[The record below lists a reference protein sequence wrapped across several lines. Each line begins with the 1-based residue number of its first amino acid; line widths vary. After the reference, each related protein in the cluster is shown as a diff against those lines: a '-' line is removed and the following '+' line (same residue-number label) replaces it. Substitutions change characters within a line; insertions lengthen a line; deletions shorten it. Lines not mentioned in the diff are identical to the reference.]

1 MDWQVTMDFTGASV
15 NRAGCHSSTDERPL
29 SNNAQTRAVRFG
41 IDLQAAQLVSAPGG
55 LTTSPPDVPRDDPGT
70 SDISE
75 DPSTA
80 DQLMWMGVTL
90 PLPIELRPHN
100 TATGTDVDSPP
111 LVPIDSNRLSRAE
124 LPHLID
130 GGLAPVREP
139 RVELSAD
146 PRSVS
151 IDPVT
156 VDLSTLEPELRST
169 PETMSPANMAPSS
182 TLNEERLSD
191 SSLSDVRHPRD
202 AQPPA
207 QPTVDEE
214 PPTFDA
220 PVPDAENTFTVN
232 RPTGFVPA
240 PLNEVH
246 THIPHAATQS
256 SRSPGT
262 IPGELR
268 TELSEV
274 VRQVRTMVTEHETRT
289 TIQLEPAELGRLTL
303 ELVDAPEGLRAHISA
318 EDPTVRRFLEHNV
331 PLLETEA
338 RMQGMGNMSF
348 SVGADASGEPG
359 RGHQR
364 PSEAGASLR
373 QNIEWN
379 TAPHAKP
386 RSRRELDTNA

>member
-1 MDWQVTMDFTGASV
+1 M

-41 IDLQAAQLVSAPGG
+41 IDLEAAQLVSAPGG
-55 LTTSPPDVPRDDPGT
+55 LTTSPPNVPRDDPGT

-90 PLPIELRPHN
+90 PLPLEPRSHD
-100 TATGTDVDSPP
+100 TATGTKVESPS
-111 LVPIDSNRLSRAE
+111 LVPIDSNRMSRTE
-124 LPHLID
+124 LPHVSD
-130 GGLAPVREP
+130 GELAPVRQP
-139 RVELSAD
+139 RVELSTD
-146 PRSVS
+146 SRSVS
-151 IDPVT
+151 SDPVT
-156 VDLSTLEPELRST
+156 VDLSTLEPEHRST
-169 PETMSPANMAPSS
+169 LETMSPAISAPSS
-182 TLNEERLSD
+182 TVNEERLSD
-191 SSLSDVRHPRD
+191 LTLNDVRHPRGE
-202 AQPPA
+202 QPPV

-214 PPTFDA
+214 PPSVDA
-220 PVPDAENTFTVN
+220 PAPDAENTFTVN

-240 PLNEVH
+240 PLNEVL
-246 THIPHAATQS
+246 THISHAATQS

-274 VRQVRTMVTEHETRT
+274 VRQVRTMVNQHETRT
-289 TIQLEPAELGRLTL
+289 TIQLEPAELGRLTV
-303 ELVDAPEGLRAHISA
+303 ELVDAPEGLRAHVSA
-318 EDPTVRRFLEHNV
+318 EDPAVRQFLEHNV

-338 RMQGMGNMSF
+338 RLQGVGNMLF
-348 SVGADASGEPG
+348 SVGADTSGEPG

-364 PSEAGASLR
+364 QSDTGASLR

-379 TAPHAKP
+379 TASHTKP